1 MPNPA
6 LIGPSTTT
14 SSYLLAAEPNVRFS
28 SILTV
33 GDALPGGGV
42 FAGIP
47 DGMGAL
53 DNSDGTITVLVSHE
67 LRETAGLV
75 RAHGSVGAFVDR
87 LVIDKAT
94 LAVVASSDLIQSVRI
109 WNDVTDTYVN
119 QTTAFARLCSAD
131 LPDVSALF
139 NSATGLG
146 SQARIYFAGE
156 ESGPEGRAFATIVT
170 GPGAGVAWE
179 LPRLGNI
186 SYENAVAN
194 PFAQNKTIIATT
206 DDVTGGQVYIYIGD
220 KQATGSEIDK
230 AGLTNGELYG
240 IKVTGVAIEANGTI
254 ANGRFTLQEMGAAGD
269 VSNLTGAQLQTE
281 SVAEGVTGFLRPEDA
296 AWDPDNPNVLYFV
309 TTNAFGSPSRLYQ
322 ATFTDIRNPLL
333 GGTVVAVL
341 DGTEGQQMFDN
352 ISVANGIVTL
362 QEDPGNQ
369 DYLGKVWQYNIASDT
384 LAQVANFDPALFTP
398 GAPGFITRD
407 EESSGVI
414 DVTALLGDSDTRAFL
429 VNAQVHAA
437 TGNPATVEPGQ
448 LMAMFI
454 DDPFLIGGRGD
465 DNLFGSAANET
476 LRGNRGDDVIRAGS
490 GNDLLYGGRG
500 EDVLDGGAGNDQLF
514 GGRDEDRLIGG
525 TGDDQLTG
533 GRDGDVFVFDNRA
546 ATGFDRITD
555 FDNEDR
561 IWTTVQLADPDG
573 DRRILF
579 GADRE
584 LDLFGTSELQVR
596 SGSQVIDKLKYT
608 GSVTV
613 DGTTYFAYAAIDK
626 IKRDDRNE
634 DRDDRDDDR
643 GFDSFKTS
651 DHDDHSNAFHGDY
664 LLA

>member
-53 DNSDGTITVLVSHE
+53 DNGDGTITVLVSHE

-156 ESGPEGRAFATIVT
+156 ESGPEGRAFATVVT

-369 DYLGKVWQYNIASDT
+369 DYLGKVWQYDIASDT
-384 LAQVANFDPALFTP
+384 LSQVANFDPALFTP